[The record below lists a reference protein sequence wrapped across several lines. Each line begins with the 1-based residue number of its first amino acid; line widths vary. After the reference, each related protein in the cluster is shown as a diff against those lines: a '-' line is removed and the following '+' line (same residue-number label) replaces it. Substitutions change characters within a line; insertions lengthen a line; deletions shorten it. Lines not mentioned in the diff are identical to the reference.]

1 MLVLDK
7 ISKSFKQKT
16 VAREISFE
24 VGRGKTAAVLGASGS
39 GKSTLLNIIAG
50 LVQPDGG
57 EVLLDGEKQNA
68 LPPESRHVAM
78 MFQDFA
84 LLPHL
89 NVWQNAAFGLRMR
102 GMGKADAKR
111 RAEEMLEEVGLG
123 GMGERRTNAL
133 SGGEKQRV
141 ALARALVGKPKVL
154 LLDEPFSSLDTA
166 LRSQLQ
172 QLARDMVRQRD
183 IPAVLVTHDPA
194 EACFMADSL
203 VLLSS
208 GSLIQHGTPEE
219 VLQRPAN
226 AAAARLLGCMN
237 VSEQRYIPPEAV
249 RISPEGT
256 QCRLLHCFRLPAGW
270 RITAQHPEYG
280 ELSCFADAPVHDSTC
295 RIAVAETQIV
305 CFQAA

>member
-1 MLVLDK
+1 MLTLSQ
-7 ISKSFKQKT
+7 INKSFQQKT
-16 VAREISFE
+16 VARNINFS
-24 VGRGKTAAVLGASGS
+24 VSAGSITAILGASGS

-57 EVLLDGEKQNA
+57 EVLLGGEKQNV

-123 GMGERRTNAL
+123 GMGERRTDAL

-194 EACFMADSL
+194 EACFMAERIA
-203 VLLSS
+203 LLAD
-208 GSLIQHGTPEE
+208 GQLLQHDTPEQILME
-219 VLQRPAN
+219 QLGLAPSQIMPV
-226 AAAARLLGCMN
+226 RLAIM
-237 VSEQRYIPPEAV
+237 
-249 RISPEGT
+249 
-256 QCRLLHCFRLPAGW
+256 FF
-270 RITAQHPEYG
+270 TAWHTR
-280 ELSCFADAPVHDSTC
+280 V
-295 RIAVAETQIV
+295 
-305 CFQAA
+305 